1 MSRGKHYVK
10 IDETGL
16 VNVIIFYEKFNKKY
30 YEENGFILKEIP
42 DDTGHEGHSLYLND
56 ETGELEYRTPAVI
69 PAEEEPEEID
79 PSNLD
84 SEDRMQHLEHAINEM
99 LLIQADASAKIEV
112 MQEELNSLKG
122 SDN

>member
-56 ETGELEYRTPAVI
+56 ETGELEYRTAAVI

>member
-69 PAEEEPEEID
+69 PAEQEPEEID
-79 PSNLD
+79 PESL
-84 SEDRMQHLEHAINEM
+84 EPEERIKHLEHAIDEM
-99 LLIQADASAKIEV
+99 ATIQFKVQTKMKS
-112 MQEELNSLKG
+112 MQDELNILKG
-122 SDN
+122 SEN

>member
-16 VNVIIFYEKFNKKY
+16 VNVIIFYEKFKKKY
-30 YEENGFILKEIP
+30 YEENGFVLKEIP

>member
-30 YEENGFILKEIP
+30 YEENGFVLKEIP

-56 ETGELEYRTPAVI
+56 ETGELEYRTAAVI

>member
-56 ETGELEYRTPAVI
+56 DTGELEYRTPAVI

>member
-10 IDETGL
+10 IDSLGL
-16 VNVIIFYEKFNKKY
+16 VEVIIWTEKFSTKY
-30 YEENGFILKEIP
+30 YEENGFLLKEIP
-42 DDTGHEGHSLYLND
+42 DNTGHKGQSLWLNEETQELYYKDSAIIEDD
-56 ETGELEYRTPAVI
+56 E
-69 PAEEEPEEID
+69 AEDVNPQD
-79 PSNLD
+79 LD
-84 SEDRMQHLEHAINEM
+84 SEERMQHLEHAINEM

>member
-69 PAEEEPEEID
+69 PAEQEPEEID